1 MRYAR
6 PDFLNAIA
14 NDTPLPMIVDAECG
28 MPLDLGRW
36 ECLWDE
42 DVDDSGAWSLFFVV
56 LLVLN
61 DAPSALNPDPDNLPA
76 LDPKDRFLLG
86 DPSANAAPHSN
97 GAVPVSG
104 SGASTPLPAHVP
116 WLRKTEYIS
125 REGVQRGSSSQ
136 DMYAL
141 LRVTAALAHACS
153 DQKTLCT
160 AH

>member
-42 DVDDSGAWSLFFVV
+42 DVDDSGPCHPFLHILPHSH
-56 LLVLN
+56 
-61 DAPSALNPDPDNLPA
+61 DAHCSALNPDAENLPL

-86 DPSANAAPHSN
+86 DPSANAAPYTN
-97 GAVPVSG
+97 GGAPASG

-125 REGVQRGSSSQ
+125 REGVQRSSSTQ
-136 DMYAL
+136 DMYVSSRFGAFGSHIFIL
-141 LRVTAALAHACS
+141 V
-153 DQKTLCT
+153 D
-160 AH
+160 